1 MKIGLI
7 GSGHVGGA
15 LGTRWARAGHQV
27 FFSSRHPASEQI
39 QTVLRDAGPSAQ
51 AGTVPEAARSSDVIV
66 LATPWSTTQQ
76 ALEAAG
82 DLRSKI
88 IVDTTNPLLPDLS
101 GLAVDASSSGGEQV
115 AKWAPGA
122 HVVKA
127 FNTIGYNI
135 MADPNLAGQ
144 QATLLY
150 CGDDGNAKSVVQ
162 TLAAEIG
169 FDPFDIGPLT
179 RARLLENF
187 ALLWIGI
194 AMKQGR
200 EFAFKMIR
208 RA

>member
-15 LGTRWARAGHQV
+15 LGTQWARAGHQV
-27 FFSSRHPASEQI
+27 VFSSRHPESDQI
-39 QTVLRDAGPSAQ
+39 KNVLRNAGSSAR
-51 AGTVPEAARSSDVIV
+51 AGTVLEAAQDSDVVV

-76 ALEAAG
+76 AVQTAG
-82 DLRSKI
+82 DLRAKI
-88 IVDTTNPLLPDLS
+88 VVDTTNPLLPDLS
-101 GLAVDASSSGGEQV
+101 GLIFSGSSSGGEEI

-127 FNTIGYNI
+127 FNTIGHNI
-135 MADPNLAGQ
+135 MADPNLGGQ

-150 CGDDGNAKSVVQ
+150 CGDDDRAKSVVHS
-162 TLAAEIG
+162 LAADIG
-169 FDPFDIGPLT
+169 FEPFEIGPLS
-179 RARLLENF
+179 RAGLLEDF
-187 ALLWIGI
+187 ALLWIRI

-208 RA
+208 RE